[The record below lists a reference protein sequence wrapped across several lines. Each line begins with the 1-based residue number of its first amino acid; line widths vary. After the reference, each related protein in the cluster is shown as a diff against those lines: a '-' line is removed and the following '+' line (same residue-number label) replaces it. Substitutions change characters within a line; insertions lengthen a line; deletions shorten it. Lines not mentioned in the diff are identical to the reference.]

1 MIEKI
6 YKMFYDI
13 IKQNI
18 ILKEIT
24 VSKQIDKTN
33 ILNYLKEH
41 YSEFKNKY
49 NVEKIG
55 LFGSY
60 ARDEATE
67 NSDIDIFVKMKPSLF
82 DMVAIKEQIEND
94 LNRKVDII
102 REHKNIKPIFLKM
115 IQKDL
120 IYA

>member
-1 MIEKI
+1 MSKKI
-6 YKMFYDI
+6 DR
-13 IKQNI
+13 
-18 ILKEIT
+18 
-24 VSKQIDKTN
+24 SN

-49 NVEKIG
+49 HVEKIG

-60 ARDEATE
+60 ARDEASE

-120 IYA
+120 IYV

>member
-1 MIEKI
+1 M
-6 YKMFYDI
+6 
-13 IKQNI
+13 
-18 ILKEIT
+18 
-24 VSKQIDKTN
+24 SKQIDKTN

-120 IYA
+120 IYS

>member
-1 MIEKI
+1 M
-6 YKMFYDI
+6 
-13 IKQNI
+13 
-18 ILKEIT
+18 
-24 VSKQIDKTN
+24 SKQIDKTN

-60 ARDEATE
+60 ARGEATE

>member
-1 MIEKI
+1 
-6 YKMFYDI
+6 
-13 IKQNI
+13 
-18 ILKEIT
+18 

-115 IQKDL
+115 IKKDL

>member
-1 MIEKI
+1 M
-6 YKMFYDI
+6 
-13 IKQNI
+13 
-18 ILKEIT
+18 
-24 VSKQIDKTN
+24 SKQIDKTN

-67 NSDIDIFVKMKPSLF
+67 NSDIDIYVKMKPSLF

-115 IQKDL
+115 IKKDL

>member
-1 MIEKI
+1 
-6 YKMFYDI
+6 
-13 IKQNI
+13 
-18 ILKEIT
+18 

-115 IQKDL
+115 IKK
-120 IYA
+120 I

>member
-1 MIEKI
+1 M
-6 YKMFYDI
+6 
-13 IKQNI
+13 
-18 ILKEIT
+18 
-24 VSKQIDKTN
+24 SKQIDKTN

-94 LNRKVDII
+94 FNRKVDII

-115 IQKDL
+115 IKKDL

>member
-1 MIEKI
+1 M
-6 YKMFYDI
+6 
-13 IKQNI
+13 
-18 ILKEIT
+18 
-24 VSKQIDKTN
+24 SKQIDKIN

-49 NVEKIG
+49 NIEQIG

-60 ARDEATE
+60 ARDEA
-67 NSDIDIFVKMKPSLF
+67 NKDSDIDIFVKMKPSLF
-82 DMVAIKEQIEND
+82 NMVAIKEQIEND
-94 LNRKVDII
+94 LDRKVDII
-102 REHKNIKPIFLKM
+102 REHKNIKPLFLKM

>member
-1 MIEKI
+1 M
-6 YKMFYDI
+6 
-13 IKQNI
+13 
-18 ILKEIT
+18 
-24 VSKQIDKTN
+24 SKQIDKTN

>member
-1 MIEKI
+1 M
-6 YKMFYDI
+6 
-13 IKQNI
+13 
-18 ILKEIT
+18 
-24 VSKQIDKTN
+24 SKPIDKTN

-41 YSEFKNKY
+41 YSEFKSKY
-49 NVEKIG
+49 NVEQIG

-94 LNRKVDII
+94 LDKKVDII